1 MKKSSEAKFLG
12 ALLLVALALVGVA
25 IYPVLSKGTQP
36 VQKPY
41 TVPKLTRE
49 DLIPKGSR
57 MRGKKEAPIVLVEF
71 GDYQCKT
78 CSMATKEAEKLVDQ
92 HKDKLSMVFH
102 HIQIN
107 AAHLNAPIMA
117 QAATSAECQG
127 KFWEM
132 HDLLFDSQ
140 DLFTS
145 PDYHEAVEAAMK
157 LAGRLKLDM
166 TKFKADFESK
176 TNHKPV
182 EVDSRAAAQCSVEV
196 TPQFFVIRGTGA
208 PTRFPSLDSF
218 REFAKN
224 PANFR

>member
-1 MKKSSEAKFLG
+1 VKKSSEAKFLG
-12 ALLLVALALVGVA
+12 ALLVVALALVGVA
-25 IYPVLSKGTQP
+25 VYPVLSKVKQP

-57 MRGKKEAPIVLVEF
+57 MRGKKDAPLVLVEF

-78 CSMATKEAEKLVDQ
+78 CSLATKQAEKLVEQ
-92 HKDKLSMVFH
+92 HKDRLSLVFH

-107 AAHLNAPIMA
+107 ASHINAPIMA
-117 QAATSAECQG
+117 QAATAAESQG

-132 HDLLFDSQ
+132 HDLLFNNQ

-145 PDYHEAVEAAMK
+145 PDYHEAVGAAMK
-157 LAGRLKLDM
+157 LAGDLKLDM
-166 TKFKADFESK
+166 AKFKADFESK
-176 TNHKPV
+176 TNHKPI
-182 EVDSRAAAQCSVEV
+182 EIDSRAATQCSVQV
-196 TPQFFVIRGTGA
+196 TPQFFIIRGTGA

-218 REFAKN
+218 RDFAKD